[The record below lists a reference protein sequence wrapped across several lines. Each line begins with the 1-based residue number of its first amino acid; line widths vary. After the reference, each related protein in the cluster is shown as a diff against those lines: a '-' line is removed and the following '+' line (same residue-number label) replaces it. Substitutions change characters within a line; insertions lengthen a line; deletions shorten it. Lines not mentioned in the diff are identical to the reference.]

1 MSRPLSFLLA
11 AAVLLAVASCAAHE
25 KAGDRAAAVGDW
37 KTAEREYGAAA
48 RKDPSK
54 RELQEKYAQARGAAI
69 EGSSRAAT
77 ACYAARD
84 FECALAEASYALA
97 LDPGRVDVATLRR
110 DAGREAAFQ
119 RVSRAR
125 EVSGRGDH
133 RGALALLLS
142 AREASDDPAVAAE
155 IRRAAPGVVDGAV
168 FDAEALRA
176 KEQYPQALEL
186 YSAAAQLDPAVQ
198 PRLAVVQAE
207 YERWKDSEAERLAQQ
222 GDGLLAERRYAEAKA
237 SYDAAVQLRPR
248 GRAEPLARYTGLL
261 AQGEAAIGARDFAS
275 AERAFAEAS
284 RYPGDRVA
292 AEELDRVRVRPW
304 AIRLDSVLVT
314 PTRPD
319 GWPWSGS
326 RSFLL
331 DRILAQ
337 LQRAAGSAS
346 ASVALDL
353 ARRVPRDNQPNL
365 VVTVGLP
372 DGRGL
377 QTAPRR
383 GVHLALD
390 GSFVVASNAYDDR
403 QLSLR
408 VVHEDARGGQA
419 VDVGVVTFRLGD
431 LVAQRELAVSGAEFN
446 PAIRDRKRFRF
457 AREILLG
464 NRWLVDELTRNS
476 EDIVQ
481 AATLPMLVERMNAL
495 NGDDVVDFATV
506 ESAVTAYDAA
516 IRRGKRFHNDEQL
529 RRIAWLRRW
538 PGDRLRTCAFQPIVD
553 RGAGPLMAIREHI
566 ISRKSLGG
574 IQTDLASR
582 VLGDHGQAIDGL
594 YAAGE
599 AAGFGGGGMNGK
611 RGLEGTF
618 LGGCVFSGRIAGQN
632 A

>member
-1 MSRPLSFLLA
+1 MSRPFSFLLA
-11 AAVLLAVASCAAHE
+11 AVLLLAVASCAAHE

-54 RELQEKYAQARGAAI
+54 RELQEKYAQARAGAI

-84 FECALAEASYALA
+84 FECAFAEASYALS
-97 LDPGRVDVATLRR
+97 LDPGRVDLATLRR
-110 DAGREAAFQ
+110 DAGREAAFL

-125 EVSGRGDH
+125 EASGRGDH
-133 RGALALLLS
+133 RGALGLLLS
-142 AREASDDPAVAAE
+142 AREASDDPAVTAE
-155 IRRAAPGVVDGAV
+155 IRRAAPGVVDGAI

-186 YSAAAQLDPAVQ
+186 YTAAAQLDPAVQ
-198 PRLAVVQAE
+198 PRLAAVQAE

-237 SYDAAVQLRPR
+237 AYDAAVQLRPR
-248 GRAEPLARYTGLL
+248 GRAEPLARYAGLL
-261 AQGEAAIGARDFAS
+261 TQGEAAIGARDFVT

-292 AEELDRVRVRPW
+292 AEELDRVKVRPW

-337 LQRAAGSAS
+337 LQRAASSAS

-431 LVAQRELAVSGAEFN
+431 LVAQRELAVSGGSVTELRLAATASSLPDGAFAGLQPIPDGTN
-446 PAIRDRKRFRF
+446 HAPAWSVPAAGAVALRLVNVEGILSAADRA
-457 AREILLG
+457 ARAPGTAAPSLTIELEQRGRVVYRSPPMPGRTTVGFTPVATYLFVAPRESIVVRLLDG
-464 NRWLVDELTRNS
+464 HPGAVVSGTLRGDELQRLGAGVSTPGGS
-476 EDIVQ
+476 
-481 AATLPMLVERMNAL
+481 
-495 NGDDVVDFATV
+495 TV
-506 ESAVTAYDAA
+506 
-516 IRRGKRFHNDEQL
+516 
-529 RRIAWLRRW
+529 
-538 PGDRLRTCAFQPIVD
+538 RLRLEP
-553 RGAGPLMAIREHI
+553 RRAGPDAPQRTAQ
-566 ISRKSLGG
+566 R
-574 IQTDLASR
+574 
-582 VLGDHGQAIDGL
+582 
-594 YAAGE
+594 
-599 AAGFGGGGMNGK
+599 
-611 RGLEGTF
+611 
-618 LGGCVFSGRIAGQN
+618 
-632 A
+632 